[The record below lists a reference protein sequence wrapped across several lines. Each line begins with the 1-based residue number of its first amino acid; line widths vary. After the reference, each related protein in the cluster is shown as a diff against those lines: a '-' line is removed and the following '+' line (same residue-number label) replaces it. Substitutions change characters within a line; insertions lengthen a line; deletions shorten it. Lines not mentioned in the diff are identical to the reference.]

1 LSCAEE
7 RLRGHQVTTFEIAP
21 AGVGAPAPAPQARRL
36 RRAIRQEHKG
46 GLWLALRLRLA
57 VVAVVACF
65 GLLNFDY
72 DWRMLFTLA
81 TLAAVGLVGWVQ
93 FRIAGTRFDH
103 PAIMALLPVADV
115 LILVLTLFVASEV
128 EGDMPRIMLD
138 ETRDFSW
145 FLLLLTLQALAYRP
159 WLAAWSGIVTAA
171 TWIGVLAWM
180 LAYPGTHSTMTFR
193 GVPPDADRVAV
204 VLSAFYDPL
213 FIDAQTWLREAIIAL
228 LCGLILAVAVQRS
241 QDMMGRALQAE
252 RGRANLSR
260 HFSPSMVDQLAE
272 RDQPFG
278 RTRKQE
284 VGVLF
289 ADMVGFTSFAE
300 NSSPDELIK
309 LLREFHSRVAR
320 TIFDHGGTLDK
331 FIGDCVMAT
340 FGTPNPSRDD
350 ATRTIACCR
359 AISAAVEDWN
369 RERATSR
376 LPPVKVGIGAHY
388 GPVVVGDIGDE
399 RRLEFAVLG
408 DTVNV
413 ASRLEALTRD
423 LSSTILIS
431 DELVQAAQAETGTT
445 NSLLG
450 EFSRTEPQRLR
461 NRAEPVALWAWPR
474 ALLTDGALTST
485 YLEVLNRSLAGPL
498 SAASDRG

>member
-1 LSCAEE
+1 M
-7 RLRGHQVTTFEIAP
+7 I
-21 AGVGAPAPAPQARRL
+21 
-36 RRAIRQEHKG
+36 
-46 GLWLALRLRLA
+46 
-57 VVAVVACF
+57 
-65 GLLNFDY
+65 
-72 DWRMLFTLA
+72 
-81 TLAAVGLVGWVQ
+81 LAA
-93 FRIAGTRFDH
+93 
-103 PAIMALLPVADV
+103 
-115 LILVLTLFVASEV
+115 
-128 EGDMPRIMLD
+128 
-138 ETRDFSW
+138 
-145 FLLLLTLQALAYRP
+145 
-159 WLAAWSGIVTAA
+159 
-171 TWIGVLAWM
+171 
-180 LAYPGTHSTMTFR
+180 
-193 GVPPDADRVAV
+193 
-204 VLSAFYDPL
+204 
-213 FIDAQTWLREAIIAL
+213 
-228 LCGLILAVAVQRS
+228 AVQRS

-331 FIGDCVMAT
+331 FIGGCVMAT

-474 ALLTDGALTST
+474 
-485 YLEVLNRSLAGPL
+485 RAGPMEP
-498 SAASDRG
+498 